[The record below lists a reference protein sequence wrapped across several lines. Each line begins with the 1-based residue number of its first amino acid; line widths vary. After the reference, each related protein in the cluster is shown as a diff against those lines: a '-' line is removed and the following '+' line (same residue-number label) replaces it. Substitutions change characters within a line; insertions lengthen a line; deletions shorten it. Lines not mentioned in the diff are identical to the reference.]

1 MMRILNAQM
10 PFVMIL
16 ALVAVFS
23 LASPRFFTVQNA
35 LNVLVQ
41 ASSGM
46 ILAAGMTWVLV
57 TSGVDLSVGSL
68 MFLCAAVCGTI
79 IQHDFP
85 PAAAATAALLVG
97 PFCGLMHGLLVTRGM
112 VSPFIVTLASLF
124 LLRGAGLWISR
135 TRAMNLPEVFSR
147 LASQA
152 LLGIPMPVWIAAGTV
167 GSLHLL
173 QTRTAFGR
181 QAYAVGFDPVAARKA
196 GVRVEHVLV
205 RVYALSGTCAAIA
218 AMTSLA
224 QLGAVS
230 PTFGKD
236 REFEAIAAAVLGG
249 ASLFGGRGKV
259 FPGAVVGALLVA
271 LVFNGLNLM
280 NANPYVYPLLTA
292 GVVLLAVFLDSIR
305 NRNNRLSSRRGIARR
320 GGGR

>member
-1 MMRILNAQM
+1 
-10 PFVMIL
+10 
-16 ALVAVFS
+16 
-23 LASPRFFTVQNA
+23 
-35 LNVLVQ
+35 
-41 ASSGM
+41 
-46 ILAAGMTWVLV
+46 
-57 TSGVDLSVGSL
+57 
-68 MFLCAAVCGTI
+68 
-79 IQHDFP
+79 
-85 PAAAATAALLVG
+85 
-97 PFCGLMHGLLVTRGM
+97 
-112 VSPFIVTLASLF
+112 
-124 LLRGAGLWISR
+124 
-135 TRAMNLPEVFSR
+135 
-147 LASQA
+147 
-152 LLGIPMPVWIAAGTV
+152 MPVWIAAATV
-167 GSLHLL
+167 SSLHLL

-181 QAYAVGFDPVAARKA
+181 QAFAVGYDPVAARKA

-205 RVYALSGTCAAIA
+205 RVYVLSGTCAAIA

-292 GVVLLAVFLDSIR
+292 GVVFLAVLLDSIR
-305 NRNNRLSSRRGIARR
+305 NRNNRLSSRRGIARG

>member
-1 MMRILNAQM
+1 MTRFLLTQS
-10 PFVMIL
+10 PLVL
-16 ALVAVFS
+16 LVALVIAFS
-23 LASPRFFTVQNA
+23 LAAPRFFTVQNG

-68 MFLCAAVCGTI
+68 MFLSAATCGKL
-79 IQHDFP
+79 IQADYSP
-85 PAAAATAALLVG
+85 AVAAAAALVVG
-97 PFCGLMHGLLVTRGM
+97 PLCGLAHGLLITRGGM
-112 VSPFIVTLASLF
+112 SPFIVTLASLF
-124 LLRGAGLWISR
+124 VLRGAGLWISR

-147 LASQA
+147 FASHTV
-152 LLGIPMPVWIAAGTV
+152 LGIPVPVWLAITTV

-173 QTRTAFGR
+173 QKRTAFGR
-181 QAYAVGFDPVAARKA
+181 QSYAVGYDPLAARKA
-196 GVRVEHVLV
+196 GVHVNGVLV
-205 RVYALSGTCAAIA
+205 RVYTLSGVCAAIA

-249 ASLFGGRGKV
+249 ASLFGGRGNV
-259 FPGAVVGALLVA
+259 LPGAVIGALLVA

-292 GVVLLAVFLDSIR
+292 GVVLLAVYLDSFEH
-305 NRNNRLSSRRGIARR
+305 RNNRRSARR
-320 GGGR
+320 RIAGKGVGA

>member
-1 MMRILNAQM
+1 MTRILFAQL
-10 PFVMIL
+10 PLVML
-16 ALVAVFS
+16 LGLVVAFS
-23 LASPRFFTVQNA
+23 LASPRFFTVQNG

-68 MFLCAAVCGTI
+68 MFLCAAVCGKL
-79 IQHDFP
+79 IQNQFSP
-85 PAAAATAALLVG
+85 LTAAAAALGVG
-97 PFCGLMHGLLVTRGM
+97 PLCGLAHGLLVTRGRM
-112 VSPFIVTLASLF
+112 SPFIVTLASLF

-135 TRAMNLPEVFSR
+135 TRAMNLPDVFAR
-147 LASQA
+147 LASQTW
-152 LLGIPMPVWIAAGTV
+152 LGIPMPVWVAAATV

-181 QAYAVGFDPVAARKA
+181 QAYAIGYDPVAARKA
-196 GVRVEHVLV
+196 GVRVDRVLLG
-205 RVYALSGTCAAIA
+205 VYALSGACAAIA

-249 ASLFGGRGKV
+249 ASLFGGRGNV
-259 FPGAVVGALLVA
+259 LPGAVTGAMLVA

-292 GVVLLAVFLDSIR
+292 GVVLLAVLFDSLR
-305 NRNNRLSSRRGIARR
+305 QRDRSRSMRRGIALR
-320 GGGR
+320 GGAR